1 MNIVFL
7 DRATIDLNDV
17 SFSSIESLGKFV
29 SYPDSSA
36 EEIITRSLNADI
48 IIANKS
54 KITKTVLDS
63 CRNLKLVCV
72 IATGYNNVDT
82 GYAREKGVTVCNVA
96 GYAKNTVPQH
106 TFSLILNLATKVL
119 QYHLDVMAGEWQ
131 KASLFTLLK
140 YRTFE
145 LYGKTLGII
154 GFGTIG
160 RAVAQ
165 IAVSFGMKVIYYD
178 PYVSPAINYTPV
190 DLRTLLS
197 ESDVVSVHCP
207 LTKDT
212 HNLLDYKELSTMKP
226 TALLINTSRGGIVNE
241 NALAEALNNHLI
253 AGAGVDVLSEEPP
266 VNGNILLSAQN
277 CIITPHS
284 AWSTIEARQ
293 TLVDETAKNIQSFIN
308 GEERNVVN

>member
-7 DRATIDLNDV
+7 DRATIDLNDI
-17 SFSSIESLGKFV
+17 SFSSIESLGKFI
-29 SYPDSSA
+29 SYPESSP

-63 CRNLKLVCV
+63 GRNLKLVCV
-72 IATGYNNVDT
+72 IATGYNNVDPD
-82 GYAREKGVTVCNVA
+82 YAREKGVTICNVA

-106 TFSLILNLATKVL
+106 TFSLILNLATRML

-140 YRTFE
+140 YQTFE

-165 IAVSFGMKVIYYD
+165 IAVSFGMKVIFYD
-178 PYVSPAINYTPV
+178 PYAFATNNYTPV
-190 DLRTLLS
+190 DLKTLLR

-212 HNLLDYKELSTMKP
+212 YNLLDYKELLIMKP
-226 TALLINTSRGGIVNE
+226 TAILINTSRGGIVNE

-284 AWSTIEARQ
+284 AWSTTEARQ
-293 TLVDETAKNIQSFIN
+293 TLVDETAKNIQAFLN
-308 GEERNVVN
+308 GEKRNVVN

>member
-7 DRATIDLNDV
+7 DRATIDINDI
-17 SFSSIESLGKFV
+17 SFSSVESSGKFV
-29 SYPDSSA
+29 SYPDSSP

-106 TFSLILNLATKVL
+106 TFSLMLNLATKML

-140 YRTFE
+140 YHTFE
-145 LYGKTLGII
+145 LHGKTLGII
-154 GFGTIG
+154 GFGNIG
-160 RAVAQ
+160 KAVAQ

-178 PYVSPAINYTPV
+178 PYVSPTDNYIPV
-190 DLRTLLS
+190 DLKTLLR

-212 HNLLDYKELSTMKP
+212 HNLLDYKELSIMKP

-284 AWSTIEARQ
+284 AWSTTEARQ
-293 TLVDETAKNIQSFIN
+293 TLVDETARNIQAFIN
-308 GEERNVVN
+308 GEKRNVVN

>member
-178 PYVSPAINYTPV
+178 PYVSPTNNYTPV

-308 GEERNVVN
+308 GEKRNVVN

>member
-178 PYVSPAINYTPV
+178 PYVSPTNNYNPV

-308 GEERNVVN
+308 GEKRNVVN